1 VVNATSLGLDGA
13 EWPEGLPEKILS
25 DGNVE
30 GVLDLVYTPGAET
43 PLVEAAIKR
52 GIPAVG
58 GEEVLLRQGAAAF
71 SLFTGMEAPV
81 EKMRDSMKDWTT
93 RSERG

>member
-1 VVNATSLGLDGA
+1 
-13 EWPEGLPEKILS
+13 
-25 DGNVE
+25 
-30 GVLDLVYTPGAET
+30 
-43 PLVEAAIKR
+43 VEAAIKR

-81 EKMRDSMKDWTT
+81 ERMRDSMKDWTT
-93 RSERG
+93 RNERG

>member
-1 VVNATSLGLDGA
+1 
-13 EWPEGLPEKILS
+13 
-25 DGNVE
+25 
-30 GVLDLVYTPGAET
+30 
-43 PLVEAAIKR
+43 VEAAIKR